1 MAWELTVAIL
11 SWSFSGAHILQGLAT
26 KLNELFNL
34 EQYGP
39 GKEMDNIVQLI
50 SHLYNFKV
58 LYCHF
63 AKLRIYDIH
72 CTACLILVQCC
83 HCTVVTSI
91 VQLVSYLYSAV
102 IILW

>member
-1 MAWELTVAIL
+1 MVRELTVPIL
-11 SWSFSGAHILQGLAT
+11 TWSFSGAHVLQGLAT

-58 LYCHF
+58 HTVLSFCN
-63 AKLRIYDIH
+63 AIYDVH
-72 CTACLILVQCC
+72 CTACLMLVQCC
-83 HCTVVTSI
+83 HCTMVTSF

-102 IILW
+102 IVL